1 MDNIEIQNL
10 TSDVYLL
17 SVLTPEFLEE
27 VAARVEE
34 LMAERKQQDQS
45 RQEDTRIEQRALEL
59 D

>member
-1 MDNIEIQNL
+1 VDDVEIQNL

-34 LMAERKQQDQS
+34 LIAERTQQDEN

>member
-1 MDNIEIQNL
+1 MDVDIQNV

-17 SVLTPEFLEE
+17 SALTPEFLEQ

-34 LMAERKQQDQS
+34 LMRERKAQERE
-45 RQEDTRIEQRALEL
+45 RQEDMRIEQRALEL

>member
-1 MDNIEIQNL
+1 MDVDIQNV

-17 SVLTPEFLEE
+17 SALTPEFLEQ

-34 LMAERKQQDQS
+34 LLRERKAQERE
-45 RQEDTRIEQRALEL
+45 RQEDRRIEQRALEL

>member
-1 MDNIEIQNL
+1 MAVDLQNV

-17 SVLTPEFLEE
+17 SALTPEFLEQ

-34 LMAERKQQDQS
+34 LMRERGAQERE
-45 RQEDTRIEQRALEL
+45 RQEDRRIEQRALEL

>member
-1 MDNIEIQNL
+1 MDVQIQNL

-17 SVLTPEFLEE
+17 SALTPEFLEQ

-34 LMAERKQQDQS
+34 LIAA
-45 RQEDTRIEQRALEL
+45 RQEQERDRHEDMRIEQHALEL

>member
-1 MDNIEIQNL
+1 MDVDIQNV

-17 SVLTPEFLEE
+17 SALTPEFLEQ

-34 LMAERKQQDQS
+34 LMRERKAQERE
-45 RQEDTRIEQRALEL
+45 RQEDMRIEQHALEL